1 MRRVQ
6 GIKFK
11 QGLFLEGTGICF
23 HLSHQRWVNSG
34 GSSAAAGLLKPC
46 QLCPPA
52 CCTAGPGGEAA
63 EEESCPCRR
72 LPRSRGSRDN
82 PGQGHSSCEQ
92 LHLVLPGGSGAFQ
105 HCPSGAACPV
115 LADPGPRRA
124 VTNQSVSGCRK
135 GCWSWASAPGG
146 GAERLRGC
154 SCSGSCGLA
163 QGSWLSLPLPLSGPA
178 PGFSEIC
185 CDCRVVGPL
194 LASQTHLLFSK
205 FSVF

>member
-11 QGLFLEGTGICF
+11 QGLFLEGTGVCF
-23 HLSHQRWVNSG
+23 HLSHQRWANSG

-52 CCTAGPGGEAA
+52 CCTAGPGGEAV

-124 VTNQSVSGCRK
+124 VTNQSECRAA
-135 GCWSWASAPGG
+135 GRAA
-146 GAERLRGC
+146 GAGLLLQEEGRRGRVAAAAQAAVGLLRGRGC
-154 SCSGSCGLA
+154 PCLCPSPVL
-163 QGSWLSLPLPLSGPA
+163 L
-178 PGFSEIC
+178 PGFLRS
-185 CDCRVVGPL
+185 VVTAGL
-194 LASQTHLLFSK
+194 WGRF
-205 FSVF
+205 